1 VEEGVEGAELTA
13 GFVEGVGDSGEA
25 AEFGVDEFIDHRD
38 GWAFVDF
45 IGGFLAFD
53 EVVGRGPE
61 VGGEVGGP
69 DVCAIFFPASRAL
82 ADPVGIPPEARRC
95 VFLFLRARNRRRC
108 DEPFRRG
115 R

>member
-1 VEEGVEGAELTA
+1 MEEGVEGAELTA
-13 GFVEGVGDSGEA
+13 GFGEGVGDSGEA
-25 AEFGVDEFIDHRD
+25 GEFGVDEVVDHRD
-38 GWAFVDF
+38 GGAFVDF
-45 IGGFLAFD
+45 LGGFLAFD

-61 VGGEVGGP
+61 VGGEAGGP
-69 DVCAIFFPASRAL
+69 DVCAIFFPASGAL